1 MTQDWL
7 EQVMKPTAEHR
18 HGVVHHER
26 LRHVLQDASLNDAR
40 QPGEHRQSR
49 TEIGLVLARPT
60 LVAYMNF
67 PASICADVP
76 CGVPGL
82 ASTLGS
88 TLGSCFT
95 GAADAAPFC
104 ADVGGVLLPAAASS
118 FTT

>member
-1 MTQDWL
+1 MTQDWF
-7 EQVMKPTAEHR
+7 EQVMKPPAEHR
-18 HGVVHHER
+18 HEVAYHER
-26 LRHVLQDASLNDAR
+26 QRHVLQDAFLDNAS
-40 QPGEHRQSR
+40 QPGEHRNSS
-49 TEIGLVLARPT
+49 TKAELVLAAPT

-88 TLGSCFT
+88 TLSSCFT